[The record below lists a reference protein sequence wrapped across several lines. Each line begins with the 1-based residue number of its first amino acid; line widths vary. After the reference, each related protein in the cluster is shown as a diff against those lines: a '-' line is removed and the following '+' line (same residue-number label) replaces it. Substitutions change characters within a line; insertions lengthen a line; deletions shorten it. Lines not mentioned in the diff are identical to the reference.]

1 MKETLI
7 LTVVGEDHP
16 GIVNSISK
24 AVHDHGGNW
33 HESQMTRLAGQF
45 AGLMRAQVP
54 SAQAEALRAALT
66 ALSSEGLAVTVVRDK
81 SAQDDRAVGGQSL
94 SLEVT
99 GSDQPGIVREITT
112 VLARHQVNVLEL
124 STEVSPAPMSSHSL
138 FKAGAKLAAPDSI
151 DLDALQDELE
161 SLSHDL
167 IIEMGVQLQVGG

>member
-33 HESQMTRLAGQF
+33 HESQMSRLAGQF

-54 SAQAEALRAALT
+54 TAQADALREALT
-66 ALSSEGLAVTVVRDK
+66 ALSKEGLAVTVVRDK
-81 SAQDDRAVGGQSL
+81 TGDEANVAQGQSL
-94 SLEVT
+94 TLEVT
-99 GSDQPGIVREITT
+99 GSDQPGIVRSITT
-112 VLARHQVNVLEL
+112 VLANHRVNVLEL
-124 STEVSPAPMSSHSL
+124 TTEVSPAPMSSHSL
-138 FKAGAKLAAPDSI
+138 FKAEAKMSAPDSL
-151 DLDALQDELE
+151 DLDVLQDELE